1 MVVDAFWHHL
11 LNQTKPIFM
20 KFTTT
25 LVVLFSLFTVTGF
38 SQATKTIHPPS
49 ATPLFASY
57 PGSIKC
63 KEAELNDIFKSLSG
77 QNINV
82 LLSGTPMFSGVVVSN
97 IAKHSNL
104 QYIAIKLPGLNN
116 ATLSLTKRIDEKNN
130 TVYIGHIINP
140 KNSDAYELKHLADG
154 SYQFIK
160 TDLEK
165 VLPTC
170 SMQ

>member
-1 MVVDAFWHHL
+1 
-11 LNQTKPIFM
+11 M
-20 KFTTT
+20 KVTTT
-25 LVVLFSLFTVTGF
+25 AFVVLLMLSAVTGF
-38 SQATKTIHPPS
+38 SQKTLSVRPV

-57 PGSIKC
+57 PTNINC
-63 KEAELNDIFKSLSG
+63 KEAELNEVFKSLSG

-82 LLSGTPMFSGVVVSN
+82 TLSGVPMFSGVVVN
-97 IAKHSNL
+97 NFAKHKNL

-116 ATLSLTKRIDEKNN
+116 ATLALTKRIDEKNN
-130 TVYIGHIINP
+130 TIYIGHIINS